1 MVREKSASALFFR
14 KVFQQWIA
22 VKLTVVLEYVIRDVG
37 VFLDDWVFI
46 RAFLVI
52 FILVALAMI
61 VATIL
66 GFSAQVEEFLEN
78 VVPTRYQIMANSDAY
93 IRILSMGLLILAVPV
108 GFYVVIR
115 LLGVRES
122 RREKFEREKRA
133 AENLNQYQQAFRE
146 RMKKC

>member
-1 MVREKSASALFFR
+1 MIEKI
-14 KVFQQWIA
+14 V
-22 VKLTVVLEYVIRDVG
+22 
-37 VFLDDWVFI
+37 
-46 RAFLVI
+46 RAFFVI

-61 VATIL
+61 FATIL

-78 VVPTRYQIMANSDAY
+78 VVPTRYQVMANSDAY
-93 IRILSMGLLILAVPV
+93 IRMLSMGLLILAVPV

-122 RREKFEREKRA
+122 RREKFEREKRT

-146 RMKKC
+146 RMKNIKPALFSRTGLTKN

>member
-1 MVREKSASALFFR
+1 MIEKI
-14 KVFQQWIA
+14 V
-22 VKLTVVLEYVIRDVG
+22 
-37 VFLDDWVFI
+37 
-46 RAFLVI
+46 RAFFVI

-78 VVPTRYQIMANSDAY
+78 VVPTRYQVMANSDAY
-93 IRILSMGLLILAVPV
+93 IRMLSMGLLILAVPV
-108 GFYVVIR
+108 GIYVVIR

-122 RREKFEREKRA
+122 RREKFEREKRT

-146 RMKKC
+146 RMKNIKPALFSRTGLTKN